1 MVDYF
6 YHMTLRLIGNLIS
19 GVKKRFCQYVRDVA
33 IHILGRALLKFKFSK
48 KKVTSSSLRMKQ
60 VLNSR

>member
-1 MVDYF
+1 MLDYF

-48 KKVTSSSLRMKQ
+48 KKLPHRP
-60 VLNSR
+60 